1 MKCPHCLAELRYRE
15 RTGRSCS
22 YCQKTFALEPRENKL
37 SLSDLRL
44 RGIAE
49 RLSGKG
55 TYRYT
60 AQQLAHAVVF
70 RVSIRVSKGR
80 SQFTSFLS
88 QKLITF
94 VAPFFIIIFIMLC
107 LNFVIF
113 RSVMFLINF
122 LPILLI
128 FLFVVLIMFI
138 PMYFMF
144 FRTNPLDIKE
154 SAQAL
159 AQFET
164 EYIAPWEQ
172 IHGPL
177 PGRVAEK
184 EIIAL
189 RQFHMPLSRVR
200 AVVASFSE
208 DVLDCLRVN
217 GLVEQLGLALLNPRR
232 LTDFDRDVINL
243 LRSRPRLP
251 LLLIHDAS
259 LFGSLMA
266 TILRKEWELTP
277 QHRIID
283 LGLHPRHVQKLR
295 LPWRK
300 LRRSRE
306 LVQLFEWQASVP
318 NGLKLTKAEQAWL
331 RKGYETSVLFI
342 SPARLI
348 KVVTK
353 AVERA
358 APKRATVAVEQTVP
372 KQMVDPETQAQ
383 TKARSVGFMTWPS

>member
-15 RTGRSCS
+15 RTGRRCF
-22 YCQKTFALEPRENKL
+22 YCQKTFALEPRENVL
-37 SLSDLRL
+37 GLSDLRL

-60 AQQLAHAVVF
+60 ARQLAHAVILQASKR
-70 RVSIRVSKGR
+70 RV
-80 SQFTSFLS
+80 QFTSFLS
-88 QKLITF
+88 WRLMNLL
-94 VAPFFIIIFIMLC
+94 VPFSVVI
-107 LNFVIF
+107 FVILCASLVISN
-113 RSVMFLINF
+113 SVTLLIYLLRIF
-122 LPILLI
+122 LI
-128 FLFVVLIMFI
+128 FLFVVLVILI
-138 PMYFMF
+138 PIYSLF
-144 FRTNPLDIKE
+144 FRKNPLDIKRFE
-154 SAQAL
+154 QVL
-159 AQFET
+159 AQFEVH
-164 EYIAPWEQ
+164 YIEPWEF
-172 IHGPL
+172 IHGLL
-177 PGRVAEK
+177 PGRVAEE
-184 EIIAL
+184 EIVAL
-189 RQFHMPLSRVR
+189 RRFHMPLSRVR

-217 GLVEQLGLALLNPRR
+217 GLVEQLGLALLNPRQ

-243 LRSRPRLP
+243 LRNRPRLP
-251 LLLIHDAS
+251 IFLIHDAS

-277 QHRIID
+277 QHLIID
-283 LGLHPRHVQKLR
+283 LGLHPRHVQRLR

-300 LRRSRE
+300 LQPSRAW
-306 LVQLFEWQASVP
+306 LQLFEWQASVP
-318 NGLKLTKAEQAWL
+318 NGLKLTKAEQKWL

-342 SPARLI
+342 PPARLI

>member
-1 MKCPHCLAELRYRE
+1 MKCPHCLSELRYRE
-15 RTGRSCS
+15 RTGRMCS
-22 YCQKTFALEPRENKL
+22 HCRSPFALEPRENGL

-60 AQQLAHAVVF
+60 ARQLAHAVVF
-70 RVSIRVSKGR
+70 QVSKRR
-80 SQFTSFLS
+80 SQFTSLLS
-88 QKLITF
+88 RKLMNL
-94 VAPFFIIIFIMLC
+94 VVPFFIVIFIMSC
-107 LNFVIF
+107 IGFVI
-113 RSVMFLINF
+113 SMSEMFLIYSLQMF
-122 LPILLI
+122 LI
-128 FLFVVLIMFI
+128 FLFVVLVILI
-138 PMYFMF
+138 PIYSLF
-144 FRTNPLDIKE
+144 FRKNPLDIKRFE
-154 SAQAL
+154 QVL
-159 AQFET
+159 AQFEVH
-164 EYIAPWEQ
+164 YIEPWEH
-172 IHGPL
+172 IHGLL

-184 EIIAL
+184 EIVAL
-189 RQFHMPLSRVR
+189 RQFHIPLSRVR

-217 GLVEQLGLALLNPRR
+217 GLVEQLGLALLNPRQ

-243 LRSRPRLP
+243 LRNRPRLP
-251 LLLIHDAS
+251 IFLIHDAS

-277 QHRIID
+277 QHQIID
-283 LGLHPRHVQKLR
+283 LGLHPRHGQRLR

-300 LRRSRE
+300 LQPSRA
-306 LVQLFEWQASVP
+306 LLQLFEWQASVP
-318 NGLKLTKAEQAWL
+318 NGLKLTKAEQKWL

-342 SPARLI
+342 PPARLI

>member
-1 MKCPHCLAELRYRE
+1 MKCPHCLAELPYRYRTS
-15 RTGRSCS
+15 RICSSCH
-22 YCQKTFALEPRENKL
+22 KAFALEPRENVL
-37 SLSDLRL
+37 GLSDLRL

-60 AQQLAHAVVF
+60 ARQLAHAVAIQVLRLEKKKDF
-70 RVSIRVSKGR
+70 NLGLIIAMSLFMLIITCSSLSVS
-80 SQFTSFLS
+80 
-88 QKLITF
+88 LIF
-94 VAPFFIIIFIMLC
+94 NSIVPLILPIFI
-107 LNFVIF
+107 FAF
-113 RSVMFLINF
+113 
-122 LPILLI
+122 
-128 FLFVVLIMFI
+128 FLFAH
-138 PMYFMF
+138 
-144 FRTNPLDIKE
+144 IKSLKTLPKVYKE
-154 SAQAL
+154 IE
-159 AQFET
+159 QFEVH
-164 EYIAPWEQ
+164 YIEPWEF
-172 IHGPL
+172 IHGLL

-184 EIIAL
+184 EIVAL

-208 DVLDCLRVN
+208 DVLDCLRAN
-217 GLVEQLGLALLNPRR
+217 GLVEQLGLALLNPRQ

-243 LRSRPRLP
+243 LRNRPRLP
-251 LLLIHDAS
+251 IFLIHDAS

-283 LGLHPRHVQKLR
+283 LGLHPRHVQRLR

-300 LRRSRE
+300 LQPSRAW
-306 LVQLFEWQASVP
+306 LQLFEWQASVP
-318 NGLKLTKAEQAWL
+318 NGLKLTKAEQKWL

-342 SPARLI
+342 PPARLI

>member
-15 RTGRSCS
+15 RRERIVRRCL
-22 YCQKTFALEPRENKL
+22 YCQKTFALEPRANVL
-37 SLSDLRL
+37 RLSDLRL

-60 AQQLAHAVVF
+60 ARQLAHAVAIPML
-70 RVSIRVSKGR
+70 RLEEKKDSILGYII
-80 SQFTSFLS
+80 FFLFAMLLIICPGLVLS
-88 QKLITF
+88 RAFHSVLPLMISIILFIILIT
-94 VAPFFIIIFIMLC
+94 
-107 LNFVIF
+107 
-113 RSVMFLINF
+113 
-122 LPILLI
+122 
-128 FLFVVLIMFI
+128 I
-138 PMYFMF
+138 PSLSYK
-144 FRTNPLDIKE
+144 DEKEDKVHEEIK
-154 SAQAL
+154 
-159 AQFET
+159 QFESQ
-164 EYIAPWEQ
+164 YIEPWER
-172 IHGPL
+172 IHGLL

-184 EIIAL
+184 EIVAL

-217 GLVEQLGLALLNPRR
+217 GLVDQLGLALLNPRQ

-251 LLLIHDAS
+251 IFLIHDAS

-266 TILRKEWELTP
+266 TTLRKEWELTL

-283 LGLHPRHVQKLR
+283 LGLHPRHVQQLR

-300 LRRSRE
+300 LHPSRE
-306 LVQLFEWQASVP
+306 LLQLFEWQANVP
-318 NGLKLTKAEQAWL
+318 NGLKLTKAEQEWL
-331 RKGYETSVLFI
+331 RKGYETSVLFVP
-342 SPARLI
+342 PARLI

-353 AVERA
+353 AVERI
-358 APKRATVAVEQTVP
+358 APKRETIAVERAVP

-383 TKARSVGFMTWPS
+383 IKAQSVGFMTWPS

>member
-15 RTGRSCS
+15 RTGRRCF
-22 YCQKTFALEPRENKL
+22 YCQKTFALEPRENVL
-37 SLSDLRL
+37 CLSDLRL

-60 AQQLAHAVVF
+60 ARQLAYTVILQASKIMLQYTSLLSRRWTNVVVLF
-70 RVSIRVSKGR
+70 IILATFAMLCASVVIESVI
-80 SQFTSFLS
+80 FLALS
-88 QKLITF
+88 LISLF
-94 VAPFFIIIFIMLC
+94 VA
-107 LNFVIF
+107 FVILN
-113 RSVMFLINF
+113 LIHYSF
-122 LPILLI
+122 FWI
-128 FLFVVLIMFI
+128 
-138 PMYFMF
+138 YYSF
-144 FRTNPLDIKE
+144 FRNPLDIKRFE
-154 SAQAL
+154 QVL
-159 AQFET
+159 AQFEVH
-164 EYIAPWEQ
+164 YIEPWES
-172 IHGPL
+172 IHGSL

-184 EIIAL
+184 EIVAL

-208 DVLDCLRVN
+208 DVLDCLRAN
-217 GLVEQLGLALLNPRR
+217 GLVEQLGLALLNPRQ

-243 LRSRPRLP
+243 LRNRPRLP
-251 LLLIHDAS
+251 IFLIHDAS

-283 LGLHPRHVQKLR
+283 LGLHPRHVQRLR

-300 LRRSRE
+300 LQPSRAW
-306 LVQLFEWQASVP
+306 LQLFEWQASVP
-318 NGLKLTKAEQAWL
+318 NGLKLTKAEQKWL

-342 SPARLI
+342 PPARLI

-353 AVERA
+353 AVERVA
-358 APKRATVAVEQTVP
+358 LKRATVAVEQTVP

>member
-22 YCQKTFALEPRENKL
+22 YCQKTFALEPRENVL
-37 SLSDLRL
+37 GLSDLRL

-55 TYRYT
+55 TCRYT
-60 AQQLAHAVVF
+60 ARQLAYAVVIKTLKLEEKKHSSLG
-70 RVSIRVSKGR
+70 SIISIL
-80 SQFTSFLS
+80 FFI
-88 QKLITF
+88 LIT
-94 VAPFFIIIFIMLC
+94 VCLGLGAALLTGSIACLIIFIVLAAAMLFKSITD
-107 LNFVIF
+107 L
-113 RSVMFLINF
+113 
-122 LPILLI
+122 
-128 FLFVVLIMFI
+128 
-138 PMYFMF
+138 
-144 FRTNPLDIKE
+144 KE
-154 SAQAL
+154 TPPKVYKEIE
-159 AQFET
+159 QFEVH
-164 EYIAPWEQ
+164 YIEPWEF
-172 IHGPL
+172 IHGLL
-177 PGRVAEK
+177 PGRVAEE
-184 EIIAL
+184 EIVAL

-251 LLLIHDAS
+251 IFLIHDAS

-295 LPWRK
+295 LPWREV
-300 LRRSRE
+300 RRSRE

-342 SPARLI
+342 PPARLI

-358 APKRATVAVEQTVP
+358 ALKRATVAVEQTVP

>member
-60 AQQLAHAVVF
+60 ARQLAHAV
-70 RVSIRVSKGR
+70 ILQASKR
-80 SQFTSFLS
+80 RLQFTSFLS
-88 QKLITF
+88 WRLMNLL
-94 VAPFFIIIFIMLC
+94 VPFSVIIFVMLC
-107 LNFVIF
+107 VNLVISN
-113 RSVMFLINF
+113 SVASLIYLLRIF
-122 LPILLI
+122 LI
-128 FLFVVLIMFI
+128 FLFVLLVILIPI
-138 PMYFMF
+138 YSLL
-144 FRTNPLDIKE
+144 FRKNPLDIKRFE
-154 SAQAL
+154 QVL
-159 AQFET
+159 AQFEVH
-164 EYIAPWEQ
+164 YIEPWEF
-172 IHGPL
+172 IHGLL

-243 LRSRPRLP
+243 LRGRPRLP

-300 LRRSRE
+300 LRLSRE
-306 LVQLFEWQASVP
+306 WLQLFEWQASVP
-318 NGLKLTKAEQAWL
+318 NGLKLTKAEQKWL

-342 SPARLI
+342 PPAHLI

-358 APKRATVAVEQTVP
+358 ALKRATVAVEQTVP

>member
-1 MKCPHCLAELRYRE
+1 MNLL
-15 RTGRSCS
+15 
-22 YCQKTFALEPRENKL
+22 
-37 SLSDLRL
+37 
-44 RGIAE
+44 
-49 RLSGKG
+49 
-55 TYRYT
+55 
-60 AQQLAHAVVF
+60 V
-70 RVSIRVSKGR
+70 
-80 SQFTSFLS
+80 
-88 QKLITF
+88 
-94 VAPFFIIIFIMLC
+94 PFSVIIFVMLC
-107 LNFVIF
+107 VNLVISN
-113 RSVMFLINF
+113 SVASLIYLLRIF
-122 LPILLI
+122 LI
-128 FLFVVLIMFI
+128 FLFVVLVILI
-138 PMYFMF
+138 PIYSLL
-144 FRTNPLDIKE
+144 FRKNPLDIKRFE
-154 SAQAL
+154 QVL
-159 AQFET
+159 AQFEVH
-164 EYIAPWEQ
+164 YIEPWEF
-172 IHGPL
+172 IHGLL

-208 DVLDCLRVN
+208 DVLDCLRAN

-251 LLLIHDAS
+251 IFLIHDAS

-300 LRRSRE
+300 LRLSRAW
-306 LVQLFEWQASVP
+306 LQLFEWQASVP
-318 NGLKLTKAEQAWL
+318 NGLKLTKAEQKWL

-342 SPARLI
+342 PPARLI

-358 APKRATVAVEQTVP
+358 ALKRATVAVEQTVP

>member
-15 RTGRSCS
+15 RTGRRCF
-22 YCQKTFALEPRENKL
+22 YCQKTFALEPRENVL
-37 SLSDLRL
+37 GLSDLRL

-60 AQQLAHAVVF
+60 ARQLAHAV
-70 RVSIRVSKGR
+70 ILQASKR
-80 SQFTSFLS
+80 RLQFTSFLS
-88 QKLITF
+88 WRWMNLL
-94 VAPFFIIIFIMLC
+94 VPFSVIIFVILC
-107 LNFVIF
+107 VNLVILNSVASLIYLLRIF
-113 RSVMFLINF
+113 
-122 LPILLI
+122 LI
-128 FLFVVLIMFI
+128 FLFVVLVILI
-138 PMYFMF
+138 PIYSLL
-144 FRTNPLDIKE
+144 FRKNPLDIKRFE
-154 SAQAL
+154 QVL
-159 AQFET
+159 AQFEVH
-164 EYIAPWEQ
+164 YIEPWEF
-172 IHGPL
+172 IHGLL

-283 LGLHPRHVQKLR
+283 LGLHPRHVQQLR

-300 LRRSRE
+300 LRPSRE
-306 LVQLFEWQASVP
+306 LVQLFKWQASVP

-331 RKGYETSVLFI
+331 QGYETSVLFI

-353 AVERA
+353 AVERT
-358 APKRATVAVEQTVP
+358 APKRTIVTKERLVP
-372 KQMVDPETQAQ
+372 KQKIDPEIQAQ
-383 TKARSVGFMTWPS
+383 TKAQSVGFMTWPS

>member
-1 MKCPHCLAELRYRE
+1 MKCPHCLAELPYRYRTS
-15 RTGRSCS
+15 RICSSCH
-22 YCQKTFALEPRENKL
+22 KAFALEPRENVL
-37 SLSDLRL
+37 GLSDLRL

-60 AQQLAHAVVF
+60 ARQLAHAVAIKTLKLEEKKHSSLG
-70 RVSIRVSKGR
+70 SIIPI
-80 SQFTSFLS
+80 L
-88 QKLITF
+88 
-94 VAPFFIIIFIMLC
+94 FIMLMLICPGLMLALLVDSIVC
-107 LNFVIF
+107 LIIPIF
-113 RSVMFLINF
+113 IAASTLLAYIDYLKKT
-122 LPILLI
+122 LPK
-128 FLFVVLIMFI
+128 V
-138 PMYFMF
+138 Y
-144 FRTNPLDIKE
+144 KE
-154 SAQAL
+154 IE
-159 AQFET
+159 QFEVH
-164 EYIAPWEQ
+164 YIEPWEF
-172 IHGPL
+172 IHGLL

-184 EIIAL
+184 EIVAL

-208 DVLDCLRVN
+208 DVLDCLRAN
-217 GLVEQLGLALLNPRR
+217 GLVEQLGLALLNPRQ

-243 LRSRPRLP
+243 LRNRPRLP
-251 LLLIHDAS
+251 IFLIHDAS

-277 QHRIID
+277 QHLIID
-283 LGLHPRHVQKLR
+283 LGLHPRHVQRLR

-300 LRRSRE
+300 LQPSRAW
-306 LVQLFEWQASVP
+306 LQLFEWQASVP
-318 NGLKLTKAEQAWL
+318 NGLKLTKAEQKWL

-342 SPARLI
+342 PPARLI

-358 APKRATVAVEQTVP
+358 ALKRATVAVEQTVP

>member
-1 MKCPHCLAELRYRE
+1 MKCPHCLAELPYRYRTS
-15 RTGRSCS
+15 RICSSCH
-22 YCQKTFALEPRENKL
+22 KAFALEPRENVL
-37 SLSDLRL
+37 GLSDLRL

-60 AQQLAHAVVF
+60 AQQLAHAVAIQVLRLEKKKDF
-70 RVSIRVSKGR
+70 NLGLIIAMSLFMLIITCSSLLVS
-80 SQFTSFLS
+80 
-88 QKLITF
+88 LIF
-94 VAPFFIIIFIMLC
+94 NSIVPLILPI
-107 LNFVIF
+107 VIF
-113 RSVMFLINF
+113 AF
-122 LPILLI
+122 
-128 FLFVVLIMFI
+128 FLFAHITSPKTLPKV
-138 PMYFMF
+138 Y
-144 FRTNPLDIKE
+144 KE
-154 SAQAL
+154 IE
-159 AQFET
+159 QFEVH
-164 EYIAPWEQ
+164 YIAPWEH
-172 IHGPL
+172 IHGLL

-184 EIIAL
+184 EIVAL
-189 RQFHMPLSRVR
+189 RQFHMPLSCVR

-208 DVLDCLRVN
+208 DVLDCLRAN
-217 GLVEQLGLALLNPRR
+217 GLVEQLGLALLNPRQ

-243 LRSRPRLP
+243 LRNRPRLP
-251 LLLIHDAS
+251 IFLIHDAS

-283 LGLHPRHVQKLR
+283 LGLHPRHVQRLR

-300 LRRSRE
+300 LQPSRAW
-306 LVQLFEWQASVP
+306 LQLFEWQASVP
-318 NGLKLTKAEQAWL
+318 NGLKLTKAEQKWL

-342 SPARLI
+342 PPARLI

-353 AVERA
+353 AVERI
-358 APKRATVAVEQTVP
+358 APKRETVAAERAVP